1 MKTNENNILIKEEES
16 LSNSY
21 SEKNINNTG
30 ENNSLE
36 VINESDEEEYLKKNL
51 PNNKNDNSNNIL
63 NINNNNPNLYAKD
76 YLKFKKKI
84 IKQISEIENKLEKI
98 INNNISNP
106 NPTNNDNNNNN
117 NELTLE
123 LTQKVNKIFENLPKI
138 SMTIEKISSL
148 EKLNNEYFDKVSLME
163 IKLNNA
169 IRDLQNS
176 QYKYDKI
183 YIDNLIVKG
192 YVGPSAPYKTMSDYI
207 LNNIKNYKNL
217 SDSFKLVTNEFK
229 DYKKRND
236 NMSKEVNIL
245 LQTSRKSCNDYTDN
259 KINIFDNEIN
269 LKLNNI
275 NENMINI
282 RM

>member
-1 MKTNENNILIKEEES
+1 M
-16 LSNSY
+16 
-21 SEKNINNTG
+21 
-30 ENNSLE
+30 
-36 VINESDEEEYLKKNL
+36 
-51 PNNKNDNSNNIL
+51 
-63 NINNNNPNLYAKD
+63 
-76 YLKFKKKI
+76 
-84 IKQISEIENKLEKI
+84 
-98 INNNISNP
+98 
-106 NPTNNDNNNNN
+106 
-117 NELTLE
+117 
-123 LTQKVNKIFENLPKI
+123 IFEKL
-138 SMTIEKISSL
+138 TSL
-148 EKLNNEYFDKVSLME
+148 EKLNNECFDKVSLLE

-229 DYKKRND
+229 DYKKKHD

-282 RM
+282 RMENNKEAINIGNNLNDLKDEWKKIINIKEEIYKKLDNEINEYKTEL